1 MISFDLRR
9 TAAPQAFVFLF
20 AEIRT
25 MNVDLLIILGFI
37 VYSVTIGF
45 VMQKKASRGLT
56 EYFLAGRTL
65 KGWQAGF
72 SMAATQYA
80 ADTPLLVTGLIAT
93 AGIFSLWRLWV
104 YALAFLLMG
113 FMLGPCWRRAG
124 VLTDAEFTELR
135 YAGKGAVVLR
145 GLKAVYMGLFINCT
159 VLAMVLLAATRIAEP
174 FLLWHEWFP
183 GPWMAHLAEFLEI
196 HGLGFTAL
204 PAGDPLFWIRS
215 ADNIISIALIVGFT
229 ALYSM
234 TGGLRSVV
242 ATDVVQFLI
251 TMIATAFYAGV
262 IVTKLGGLGVLTGK
276 LTALYGAS
284 AAHGVLSFN
293 PPPLNETVMIFLA
306 VLSVQWFAQV
316 NADGTGYLAQRT
328 MACRS
333 DRDARVA
340 GAVFTVAQV
349 LFRTLVW
356 LPIGIGLL
364 ILYPADSLTAIN
376 TAGEHFRLAREA
388 TFITGIHELLPAGL
402 RGLMLTGMLA
412 ALASTVDTHLNWG
425 ASYWANDLYKGLLME
440 RGLGRTPKGPELVL
454 IARLS
459 NLLVLAFALWIASH
473 LRSIQ
478 SAWHLSL
485 LFGSGIGVVLIL
497 RWIWHRI
504 NLWSEVA
511 AIASSL
517 VLAPILLFVFK
528 DWDEGSRMLVMLG
541 ASTMTMIFVTLIT
554 EQESRE
560 KLVCFYQ
567 KVRPPGFWGPVSVL
581 CGEAAGVPFVQFR
594 RSVLATALGGLSI
607 FLLIPGIGRMLL
619 AGSWAADP
627 AALWMA
633 SVGAILVPAWW
644 RLGVGREKA
653 GSLT

>member
-1 MISFDLRR
+1 
-9 TAAPQAFVFLF
+9 
-20 AEIRT
+20 
-25 MNVDLLIILGFI
+25 MNIDLLIVLGFI

-104 YALAFLLMG
+104 YAIAFLLMG

-135 YAGKGAVVLR
+135 YAGKSAAVLR
-145 GLKAVYMGLFINCT
+145 GLKAVYMGIFINCT

-183 GPWMAHLAEFLEI
+183 GPWVQHLASFLEA
-196 HGLGFTAL
+196 HGLAFTVL
-204 PAGDPLFWIRS
+204 PAGDPFFWVCS
-215 ADNIISIALIVGFT
+215 ADNIISIAVIVGFT

-251 TMIATAFYAGV
+251 TMIATVFYAGV
-262 IVTKLGGLGVLTGK
+262 IITKLGGLGALTGK

-284 AAHGVLSFN
+284 AAQGVLSFG
-293 PPPLNETVMIFLA
+293 PPPVNEIVMIFLV

-328 MACRS
+328 MACRG
-333 DRDARVA
+333 DRDARA
-340 GAVFTVAQV
+340 ASAVFTVAQV

-356 LPIGIGLL
+356 LPIGVGLL
-364 ILYPADSLTAIN
+364 ILYPAESLPAMN

-388 TFITGIHELLPAGL
+388 TFVTGIHDLLPAGL

-440 RGLGRTPKGPELVL
+440 RGFDRAPKGPELVL
-454 IARLS
+454 VARLS
-459 NLLVLAFALWIASH
+459 NLIVLAFALWIAAH

-511 AIASSL
+511 AITSSL
-517 VLAPILLFVFK
+517 VLTPILIFVFK
-528 DWDEGSRMLVMLG
+528 DWNEGTRMLVMLG
-541 ASTMTMIFVTLIT
+541 VSTAVLILVTLVT
-554 EQESRE
+554 QPEPRE
-560 KLVCFYQ
+560 KLIHFYQ
-567 KVRPPGFWGPVSVL
+567 TVKPPGFWGPVSVL
-581 CGEAAGVPFVQFR
+581 CGEAAGISFTQFR
-594 RSVLATALGGLSI
+594 RSTLATMLGALSI
-607 FLLIPGIGRMLL
+607 FLLVIGLGKMLL
-619 AGSWAADP
+619 AGSWGGDGIAFWLAMIG
-627 AALWMA
+627 MA
-633 SVGAILVPAWW
+633 LVPVWW
-644 RLGVGREKA
+644 YLGVGKRR
-653 GSLT
+653 

>member
-1 MISFDLRR
+1 
-9 TAAPQAFVFLF
+9 
-20 AEIRT
+20 
-25 MNVDLLIILGFI
+25 MNIDLLIIIGFV

-104 YALAFLLMG
+104 YALAFLLVG

-135 YAGKGAVVLR
+135 YEGQGATILR
-145 GLKAVYMGLFINCT
+145 GLKAVYMGIFINCT

-174 FLLWHEWFP
+174 FLLWHQWFP
-183 GPWMAHLAEFLEI
+183 GPFMQNFASFLQA
-196 HGLGFTAL
+196 HGLAFTSLSAADAL
-204 PAGDPLFWIRS
+204 YWVRS
-215 ADNIISIALIVGFT
+215 ADNIISIAMIVGFT

-251 TMIATAFYAGV
+251 TMIATIFYAWV
-262 IVTKLGGLGVLTGK
+262 IIAKIGGLGS
-276 LTALYGAS
+276 LTAKLSALYSPETAQKI
-284 AAHGVLSFN
+284 LSFG
-293 PPPLNETVMIFLA
+293 PPPLTETVMIFLF

-333 DRDARVA
+333 DRDAKSA

-349 LFRTLVW
+349 LFRTLAW
-356 LPIGIGLL
+356 LPIGVGLL
-364 ILYPADSLTAIN
+364 ILYPAANLPAMGTAS
-376 TAGEHFRLAREA
+376 EQFRLAREA
-388 TFITGIHELLPAGL
+388 TFVAGIHDFLPYGIK
-402 RGLMLTGMLA
+402 GLMLTGMLA

-425 ASYWANDLYKGLLME
+425 ASYWANDLYKRLLME
-440 RGLGRTPKGPELVL
+440 KGLKRTPKNSELVL

-459 NLLVLAFALWIASH
+459 NLIVLLLALFIAAH
-473 LRSIQ
+473 MRSIQ

-485 LFGSGIGVVLIL
+485 LFGSGVGVVLIL

-504 NLWSEVA
+504 NLWSEVT
-511 AIASSL
+511 AIAASL
-517 VLAPILLFVFK
+517 VVAPILLFVFK
-528 DWDEGSRMLVMLG
+528 DWNEGARMLTMLG
-541 ASTMTMIFVTLIT
+541 ISTSILIFVTLVT
-554 EQESRE
+554 RPESKER
-560 KLVCFYQ
+560 LVYFYK
-567 KVRPPGFWGPVSVL
+567 KVRPPGFWKPVAVL
-581 CGEAAGVPFVQFR
+581 SEEDAGVPFAQFR
-594 RSVLATALGGLSI
+594 RSAVAIGLGVLSI
-607 FLLIPGIGRMLL
+607 FLLVVGAGKMLL
-619 AGSWAADP
+619 AGSWTADGN
-627 AALWMA
+627 ALWLAMT
-633 SVGAILVPAWW
+633 GAVLLPFWW
-644 RLGVGREKA
+644 YLGVGKSYE
-653 GSLT
+653 